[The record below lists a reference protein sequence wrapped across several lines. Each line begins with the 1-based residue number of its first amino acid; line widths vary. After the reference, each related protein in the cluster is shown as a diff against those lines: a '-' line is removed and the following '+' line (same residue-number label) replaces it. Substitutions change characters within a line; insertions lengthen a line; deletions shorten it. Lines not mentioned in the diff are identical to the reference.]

1 MPMRRI
7 TLDPFLRIWAEME
20 PRRRILTLLSVAA
33 ALVLLGL
40 VARIAMTPTMALLY
54 GGLEG
59 AQAGEVVA
67 ALEARGQR
75 FDVRGNAIWVEARLR
90 DETRM
95 SLAAQ
100 GLPAS
105 STNGYE
111 ILDGLSGFGTTS
123 QMFDAAYWRAKEG
136 ELARTIV
143 ASPNVRAAR
152 VHIAQGSGVP
162 FRRDQRASAS
172 VTITPAG
179 GPVTQAQ
186 AQAFR
191 FLVASAV
198 PGLGAQDVAVI
209 DTLAGLVPTDDVG
222 APGQGAERAME
233 LRRNVER
240 LLEAHLGPG
249 RAVVEVNIDT
259 VLDREVITERVIDPE
274 SRIAVMQ
281 ENDERNATSTDTR
294 QGGVSVASNLPD
306 GDAAAGPGEAQSR
319 EVQTA
324 TRTTF
329 DLSQTQREI
338 ERGPGAIRRLTVAVL
353 IDGTR
358 EIAADGTQNFVPR
371 PPAEMAA
378 LRELV
383 ASAVGFDEGRGDVI
397 TLHSLPFEPLGAEPG
412 TLAGPGLI
420 DRLGIDPMAVIRLL
434 ALLIA
439 LGIIAIFVLRP
450 ALREGRSRSA
460 LALPGA
466 DLSGPEP
473 MSMGPILSG
482 EIEDGFPRFNEPA
495 GLSLGDFEEPPADP
509 VERMRKL
516 IAERQSESLEILRG
530 WVEDGSAKR

>member
-1 MPMRRI
+1 
-7 TLDPFLRIWAEME
+7 LDPLLRIWADMD
-20 PRRRILTLLSVAA
+20 PQRRILTALAVVAA
-33 ALVLLGL
+33 LALVGF
-40 VARIAMTPTMALLY
+40 VARIAMTPSMALLY

-59 AQAGEVVA
+59 AQAGEIVA
-67 ALEARGQR
+67 ALDARGQR
-75 FDVRGNAIWVEARLR
+75 YEVRGNSIWVEARAR

-95 SLAAQ
+95 TLASQ

-143 ASPNVRAAR
+143 ASPHVRAAR

-162 FRRDQRASAS
+162 FRRDRQASAS
-172 VTITPAG
+172 VTVTPAG
-179 GPVTQAQ
+179 GPITQAQ

-198 PGLGAQDVAVI
+198 PGLGPQDVAVI
-209 DTLAGLVPTDDVG
+209 DTLGGLIPTEEAGAMGRTG
-222 APGQGAERAME
+222 ERAEE

-274 SRIAVMQ
+274 SRVAIRQ
-281 ENDERNATSTDTR
+281 ENDERNATSTDNR

-306 GDAAAGPGEAQSR
+306 GDAAPGEGQAETR
-319 EVQTA
+319 DVQTA

-338 ERGPGAIRRLTVAVL
+338 ERSPGAIRRLTVAVL

-358 EIAADGTQNFVPR
+358 QTAADGTPTFTPR
-371 PPAEMAA
+371 AEEEMQA

-383 ASAVGFDEGRGDVI
+383 ASAVGFDAARGDVI
-397 TLHSLPFEPLGAEPG
+397 TLHSLPFEPLAPAPG
-412 TLAGPGLI
+412 TLAGPGMI
-420 DRLGIDPMAVIRLL
+420 ERLGIDAMAVIRLL

-439 LGIIAIFVLRP
+439 LAILVLFVLRP
-450 ALREGRSRSA
+450 ALREGRGRSA
-460 LALPGA
+460 LALPARPGA
-466 DLSGPEP
+466 LPAGPV
-473 MSMGPILSG
+473 LSG
-482 EIEDGFPRFNEPA
+482 EIDDAPA
-495 GLSLGDFEEPPADP
+495 RLGEGQEGALRTVTTRTEAQIDP

-516 IAERQSESLEILRG
+516 ITERQTESLEILRG
-530 WVEDGSAKR
+530 WVEDGGERR